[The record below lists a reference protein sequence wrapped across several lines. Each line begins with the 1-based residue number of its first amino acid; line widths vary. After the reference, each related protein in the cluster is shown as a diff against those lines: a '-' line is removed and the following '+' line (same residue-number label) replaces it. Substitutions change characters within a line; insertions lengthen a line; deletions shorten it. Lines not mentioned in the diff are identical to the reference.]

1 MKHII
6 QLFTLLLLTFFYNQ
20 SFAQEINAKVTI
32 QVGNLQQTEPAVF
45 KTLETE
51 VRDFINNRRWTD
63 ENYKPEERIDCNVLI
78 TIIKELSPTRFEA
91 RFAIQSSRPVYNSS
105 YNSPIF
111 TYQDKFFTFD
121 YAQFDPIQFN
131 EGIYTSEL
139 SSVIAYYMYMVLAID
154 GDTFSSNGG
163 TAAFNK
169 VQQVITGAQNSPYK
183 GWKGHE
189 STDNRYWLLDNI
201 LSGRFVK
208 MRQANY
214 QYHRLGLD
222 NMYSNAT
229 EGRNNILNALAIIEK
244 LRKDNPNGLAIDLF
258 VNTKSDELMGLF
270 NNAKVSP
277 SEKSRAVNSLSRI
290 DPANENKYSALNNIS
305 GGTDPN
311 MGDMDVP
318 SMMGDKKLEPVRKKQ

>member
-1 MKHII
+1 MKSTI
-6 QLFTLLLLTFFYNQ
+6 QLFTLLLLTFVYNQ

-63 ENYKPEERIDCNVLI
+63 ETYKPEERIDCNVLI
-78 TIIKELSPTRFEA
+78 TILKELSPTRFEA

-121 YAQFDPIQFN
+121 YTQFDPIQFN

-189 STDNRYWLLDNI
+189 STDNRYWLLDNL

-208 MRQANY
+208 MRQAYY

-229 EGRNNILNALAIIEK
+229 EGRSNILNALAIIEK
-244 LRKDNPNGLAIDLF
+244 LRKDNPSGLAIDLF
-258 VNTKSDELMGLF
+258 INTKSEELMGLF

-277 SEKSRAVNSLSRI
+277 SEKSRAASSLSRI
-290 DPANENKYSALNNIS
+290 DPGNENKYGALNNVS
-305 GGTDPN
+305 GGAPD
-311 MGDMDVP
+311 MQDMDVP
-318 SMMGDKKLEPVRKKQ
+318 TMMGDKNREPIRKKQ

>member
-1 MKHII
+1 MKSTI
-6 QLFTLLLLTFFYNQ
+6 QLFILLLLTFIGNQ

-63 ENYKPEERIDCNVLI
+63 ETYKPEERIDCNVLI

-105 YNSPIF
+105 YNSPVF
-111 TYQDKFFTFD
+111 SYQDKLFTFD

-131 EGIYTSEL
+131 EGVYTSEL

-189 STDNRYWLLDNI
+189 STDNRYWLLDNL

-222 NMYSNAT
+222 NMYNNAT
-229 EGRNNILNALAIIEK
+229 EGRNNILNALAVIEK
-244 LRKDNPNGLAIDLF
+244 LRKDNPSGLAIDLF

-270 NNAKVSP
+270 NNAKVPP
-277 SEKSRAVNSLSRI
+277 SEKSRAANSLSKI
-290 DPANENKYSALNNIS
+290 DPGNQNKYGALNNVS

-311 MGDMDVP
+311 MNDMDVP
-318 SMMGDKKLEPVRKKQ
+318 TMMGDKKLEPVRKKQ

>member
-270 NNAKVSP
+270 NNVKVSP
-277 SEKSRAVNSLSRI
+277 SEKSRAANSLSRI